1 MARNVERE
9 IEALLAAKTQQIPR
23 WHDFVE
29 RGEHQ
34 LSLADHIELLHRL
47 LGIHAELI
55 IRLAQEIDALNG
67 T

>member
-23 WHDFVE
+23 WHDFVQH
-29 RGEHQ
+29 GEHE
-34 LSLADHIELLHRL
+34 LSIGDHIELLHRL

-55 IRLAQEIDALNG
+55 VRLARELDTLDR

>member
-9 IEALLAAKTQQIPR
+9 IEALLDAKRQQIPR

-29 RGEHQ
+29 RGEQ
-34 LSLADHIELLHRL
+34 SLSVADHIDLLHRL

-55 IRLAQEIDALNG
+55 IRLAREIDALGG